1 MTRSPTPAVMT
12 RQSTMGEKVI
22 FRFPGHTTAHTY
34 DAEVPS
40 NTVTTNTL
48 VVVLRCCMA
57 C

>member
-1 MTRSPTPAVMT
+1 
-12 RQSTMGEKVI
+12 MGEKVI
-22 FRFPGHTTAHTY
+22 FRFPGRTTAHTY